1 MKDMYVYAYFND
13 KKIPDTTSLN
23 YVKDEGYVDVVITAL
38 PDVFPDWYRNLEAL
52 GSLALRMDNVGLSLL
67 EFEEVRHDIVNISSD
82 VVEFTEIILR
92 FYVD

>member
-13 KKIPDTTSLN
+13 KKIPDTTTLN
-23 YVKDEGYVDVVITAL
+23 YVKDEGYVDVAITAL

-52 GSLALRMDNVGLSLL
+52 GSLALRMDNVGLTLL
-67 EFEEVRHDIVNISSD
+67 EFEEVRHDIVNISSK